1 MVSDTVVIVSVLG
14 VWVVVEGGGV
24 EVVVCDVVGRT
35 TVVGVCMVWFVGVK
49 SVVTTPNVDV
59 EALLVNLVDN
69 NV

>member
-1 MVSDTVVIVSVLG
+1 MVSDTVGIVSVLG
-14 VWVVVEGGGV
+14 VWVVVEGGDV

-35 TVVGVCMVWFVGVK
+35 TVVGVRMVWLVGVK
-49 SVVTTPNVDV
+49 SVVTTANVDV